1 VSTHKNAFLQHT
13 NALLQ
18 VFPMLYAAALDQPN
32 PTEELKVA
40 LVVGQRW
47 AEQLKSQE
55 KLELVADKIG
65 RNVDKLA
72 DDILKVP
79 RGRKLTLAEELM
91 KID

>member
-1 VSTHKNAFLQHT
+1 
-13 NALLQ
+13 
-18 VFPMLYAAALDQPN
+18 MLYAAALDQPN